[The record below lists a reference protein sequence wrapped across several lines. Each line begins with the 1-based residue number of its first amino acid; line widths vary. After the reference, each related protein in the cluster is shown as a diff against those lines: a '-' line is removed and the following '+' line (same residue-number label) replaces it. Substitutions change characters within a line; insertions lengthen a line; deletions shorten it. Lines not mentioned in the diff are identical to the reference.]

1 MASTYVLRPR
11 LSNKGCSLISE
22 VGDVGR
28 VIGDDGVVDE
38 DEEDNL
44 DKFKLLQRRIR
55 QDFAENKTDCI
66 SGGLSY
72 NIQTEELRR

>member
-11 LSNKGCSLISE
+11 LCNKGCSLISE

-55 QDFAENKTDCI
+55 QDFAESKTDWI

>member
-1 MASTYVLRPR
+1 VLRPR
-11 LSNKGCSLISE
+11 LYNKGCSLISE

-55 QDFAENKTDCI
+55 QDFAESKTDWI
-66 SGGLSY
+66 SGG
-72 NIQTEELRR
+72 